1 VIFAYEAEE
10 KPGIVTVG
18 LRRLPDGS
26 GRDEINAMLDEIAR
40 EAAGQ

>member
-18 LRRLPDGS
+18 LRLPDGS